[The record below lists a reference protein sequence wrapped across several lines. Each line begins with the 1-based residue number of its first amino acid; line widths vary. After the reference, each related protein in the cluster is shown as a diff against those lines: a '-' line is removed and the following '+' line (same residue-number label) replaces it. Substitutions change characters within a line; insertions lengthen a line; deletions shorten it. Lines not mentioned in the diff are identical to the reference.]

1 MIILIDESVL
11 NKDYH
16 MDSNEFKAIR
26 KYGSVTLCQVVLDNV
41 LPKYLEEYGQK
52 ALDEYNDF
60 LDSFML
66 DNGNVYP
73 ESYPTLTDTEQKSS
87 LANDSAFLFWKN
99 CLYILKHYVLEDIHV
114 VSENQ
119 AFFSKDSELYSIIQN
134 DIKKDSKLRKNRL
147 FFWNGVTDFFD
158 NYIEQHN
165 KSEDYLEKIRIK
177 IEKNTAGF
185 QEPLKEAVS
194 DLILT
199 EDIDY
204 KSIMIEEYLIS
215 DFKRI
220 DETNVL
226 LDVILNGYGISV
238 YDDNLP
244 LELYY
249 SVKYDIKTNK
259 PVDIEFDGLEEFME
273 EDND

>member
-26 KYGSVTLCQVVLDNV
+26 KYESVTLCQVVLDNV
-41 LPKYLEEYGQK
+41 LHKYLEKYGQK

-73 ESYPTLTDTEQKSS
+73 ESYPTLTDAEQKSS

-99 CLYILKHYVLEDIHV
+99 CLYILKQYVLEDIHV

-194 DLILT
+194 NLILT

-215 DFKRI
+215 DIKRI

-259 PVDIEFDGLEEFME
+259 AVDIEFDGLEEFME